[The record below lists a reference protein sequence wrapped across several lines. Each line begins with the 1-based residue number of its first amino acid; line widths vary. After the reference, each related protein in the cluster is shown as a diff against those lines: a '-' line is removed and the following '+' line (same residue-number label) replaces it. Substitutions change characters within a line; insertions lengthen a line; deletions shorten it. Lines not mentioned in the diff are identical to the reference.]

1 MTRRSLLLL
10 GAFASLVVRTFS
22 QEAMLQYFNTSWKE
36 IERRIPEVAEAGY
49 TPLWLPQ
56 PAKGRSGAWAEITAV
71 PIVATGA
78 NTSFTHAGGAA
89 GVQRFYSVSIEP

>member
-1 MTRRSLLLL
+1 MHRFHDPS
-10 GAFASLVVRTFS
+10 FPPSP
-22 QEAMLQYFNTSWKE
+22 
-36 IERRIPEVAEAGY
+36 RRIPEVAEAGY